1 MKIVKAEFVKGI
13 VKMDQLPEDHLP
25 QIAFAGRSNVGKSS
39 LLNALLG
46 RKNLVKVSGN
56 PGKTREINLFNIND
70 TFYFADLPGVGYAKI
85 SKTYRAQISRM
96 LNNYLE
102 KCESLTGLVYL
113 VDIKT
118 AGTSLDIETF
128 NNLRSHEIPMMI
140 VVTKMDKLK
149 QKERKKQLD
158 LIQKKFKLEAPP
170 LCVSSLKKSGL
181 DALWGQLLQAITPI

>member
-1 MKIVKAEFVKGI
+1 
-13 VKMDQLPEDHLP
+13 MDQLPEDGLP

-46 RKNLVKVSGN
+46 RKGLVKVSGT

-70 TFYFADLPGVGYAKI
+70 TFYFSDLPGIGYARI
-85 SKTYRAQISRM
+85 SKTYRAQISKM

-113 VDIKT
+113 IDIKT
-118 AGTSLDIETF
+118 AGTQLDVETF
-128 NNLRSHEIPMMI
+128 KNLQSHGVPMML
-140 VVTKMDKLK
+140 VVTKMDKLN
-149 QKERKKQLD
+149 QKERKKQVDVIIKRFNLD
-158 LIQKKFKLEAPP
+158 QAP

-181 DALWGQLLQAITPI
+181 NQLWGQLLQAITPV